1 MINVEYYTD
10 VDERLEVPV
19 ILPPAL
25 NLVDLTNARVL
36 VVDDVADT
44 GETLLLVADQV
55 RRHVADVR
63 TAVLYE
69 KPLAAR
75 CDYVWRRTTRVGST
89 SRGLRRARRPR
100 SPTPI
105 AEGPGSPAPRTRLG
119 PFLLPGYRLASASAA
134 SQSITTALGSDP
146 IFTGTLEPGKR
157 KGSAFGVSGSRPG
170 SGTDPCLG
178 A

>member
-1 MINVEYYTD
+1 MASAPPDHEILTWEAFGAGALELARRVRDDGFAPSIVLAIARGGLAPAGAVAYALGVKNCCVINVEYYTD

-44 GETLLLVADQV
+44 GETLLLVADRV

-69 KPLAAR
+69 KPRSAVR
-75 CDYVWRRTTRVGST
+75 CDYVWRRTTRWIDF
-89 SRGLRRARRPR
+89 PW
-100 SPTPI
+100 
-105 AEGPGSPAPRTRLG
+105 
-119 PFLLPGYRLASASAA
+119 SASSEVARIPDA
-134 SQSITTALGSDP
+134 D
-146 IFTGTLEPGKR
+146 R
-157 KGSAFGVSGSRPG
+157 
-170 SGTDPCLG
+170 
-178 A
+178 